1 MFVKVDGDIRGDAL
15 GDWPEPMLRDALS
28 GIELGRAHLDSLQVL
43 VLAEFVRRDRSPEP
57 FFGSKRSVRDASRR
71 MKIAVA
77 LTDGSLPGWFDALA
91 AGEITFEHAAAIVE
105 AIDDLPDDGP
115 ARLLPW
121 AKTTAPDKFRRRVHR
136 VAIPR
141 PRVAEGS
148 ITKSADGG
156 VHLRCSFDRYD
167 GEVLTNGLHKIIDQQ
182 WRAEHP
188 DREDD
193 KADRP
198 PYSQRLAQALL
209 EMCRRAVNGAPLSLP
224 DDDVDDAVDAG
235 ASDGVDERES
245 EGVDAREP
253 GDGVSAGA
261 SAKKASGWT
270 RPSPEA
276 FFVIPYPM
284 LLLDAEAAGIPT
296 TLEGDPLPPDV
307 IRKMLVDAKIYPVV
321 LGGDGEILDFG
332 RGKRLFTATQKKA
345 MAVRDGSCQFAD
357 CDRPIRY
364 TQAHHT
370 VPWTSGGSTDLCDGA
385 PVCGDDHR
393 KLTDGGYRI
402 ERRDGSIYTY
412 DPNGKLIYKRDN
424 RWRM

>member
-1 MFVKVDGDIRGDAL
+1 
-15 GDWPEPMLRDALS
+15 
-28 GIELGRAHLDSLQVL
+28 
-43 VLAEFVRRDRSPEP
+43 
-57 FFGSKRSVRDASRR
+57 
-71 MKIAVA
+71 
-77 LTDGSLPGWFDALA
+77 
-91 AGEITFEHAAAIVE
+91 
-105 AIDDLPDDGP
+105 
-115 ARLLPW
+115 
-121 AKTTAPDKFRRRVHR
+121 
-136 VAIPR
+136 
-141 PRVAEGS
+141 VAEGS

-167 GEVLTNGLHKIIDQQ
+167 GEVLTNGVHKIMDQQ

-188 DREDD
+188 DRGDD
-193 KADRP
+193 KADLP
-198 PYSQRLAQALL
+198 PYSQRLAQAVL
-209 EMCRRAVNGAPLSLP
+209 EMCRRAVNGIALSIP
-224 DDDVDDAVDAG
+224 DDDVIDERAPDGVEARESEDDEVAREPE
-235 ASDGVDERES
+235 GVDERE
-245 EGVDAREP
+245 P
-253 GDGVSAGA
+253 GAGASVGA

-270 RPSPEA
+270 TPSPEA

-284 LLLDAEAAGIPT
+284 LLLDAETAGIPT

-307 IRKMLVDAKIYPVV
+307 IRKMLVNAKICPVV

-332 RGKRLFTATQKKA
+332 RGKRLFTAAQKKA

-357 CDRPIRY
+357 CDRPIRH

-402 ERRDGSIYTY
+402 ERRDGRIYTY